1 MQFQGQFT
9 TGWNLIM
16 AFVTVSIVPVAL
28 FYIFLQRYIVA
39 GLTAGAT
46 KG

>member
-1 MQFQGQFT
+1 MV
-9 TGWNLIM
+9 I
-16 AFVTVSIVPVAL
+16 AL
-28 FYIFLQRYIVA
+28 FTQKYIVA